1 MARLR
6 TTLGALVGSDEGQ
19 SLVELAAKMVMA
31 FVLVGLLFVA
41 YNKIAAGG
49 QVPLEQCIEHQ
60 SCQAA
65 QQAHGF

>member
-6 TTLGALVGSDEGQ
+6 TIRRGLVGSDEGQ
-19 SLVELAAKMVMA
+19 SLVELAARIVMA

-41 YNKIAAGG
+41 YGKVAGGG
-49 QVPLEQCIEHQ
+49 QVPLEQCIEHE

-65 QQAHGF
+65 QEAHGY

>member
-1 MARLR
+1 M
-6 TTLGALVGSDEGQ
+6 
-19 SLVELAAKMVMA
+19 ELAATMVMA

-41 YNKIAAGG
+41 YNKIAGG
-49 QVPLEQCIEHQ
+49 GRVPLEQCIEHE

>member
-1 MARLR
+1 
-6 TTLGALVGSDEGQ
+6 
-19 SLVELAAKMVMA
+19 VELAATMVMV

-41 YNKIAAGG
+41 YGKVVGGG
-49 QVPLEQCIEHQ
+49 QVPLEQCIEHE